1 MTSEGI
7 YRKSGVTSRVT
18 ALLEQ
23 FRTDARSQCLR
34 EGVNLVDDVSS
45 TLKRFFRALEDGLFT
60 SVDAGSWLSTA
71 GKAFQSN
78 LKECP
83 HVPTDAEIKVLHLF
97 LNFQPSGMKVRKF
110 PSTKCCW
117 TDCLVS
123 TKQHY
128 RPSSTTC
135 TGEKPPQ

>member
-45 TLKRFFRALEDGLFT
+45 TLKRFFRELEDGLFT

-71 GKAFQSN
+71 GKVFQST
-78 LKECP
+78 LKESP
-83 HVPTDAEIKVLHLF
+83 HPSMSVQIKVLYLF
-97 LNFQPSGMKVRKF
+97 CIFSHQG
-110 PSTKCCW
+110 
-117 TDCLVS
+117 
-123 TKQHY
+123 
-128 RPSSTTC
+128 
-135 TGEKPPQ
+135 

>member
-1 MTSEGI
+1 MAFLRLEQATVNTSSLKTWTPEDFSLFLLIGRFLGMASEGI

-45 TLKRFFRALEDGLFT
+45 TLKRFFRELEDGLFT

-71 GKAFQSN
+71 GKVLQSH
-78 LKECP
+78 LKERP
-83 HVPTDAEIKVLHLF
+83 HAPVYA
-97 LNFQPSGMKVRKF
+97 
-110 PSTKCCW
+110 
-117 TDCLVS
+117 
-123 TKQHY
+123 
-128 RPSSTTC
+128 
-135 TGEKPPQ
+135 